1 MTTKDYVILA
11 GVVRRMRRKYYKQ
24 YPEAEVV
31 EAVVDE
37 MVWAL
42 KRDNEKFDEG
52 KFFKEVKVEKR

>member
-11 GVVRRMRRKYYKQ
+11 GVVRRMREKYYKQ

-37 MVWAL
+37 VVWAL
-42 KRDNEKFDEG
+42 ERDNERFDEG